1 MWTGRGGM
9 TRQGRASLH
18 WMAFEVSSNPKII
31 RLQILLKTMRI
42 RKEKREL
49 GDKRGLAERL

>member
-1 MWTGRGGM
+1 M